1 MVEASHV
8 PFCPTKTFMQ
18 GGAPKVAELQ
28 IRIHSV
34 GHRSVLPWWPG
45 FGTRSFF
52 KKSQNGISVG
62 GQVKCADI
70 HRYDSASVFFP
81 SNP

>member
-34 GHRSVLPWWPG
+34 GHRSVLLVARFWNQIL
-45 FGTRSFF
+45 F
-52 KKSQNGISVG
+52 
-62 GQVKCADI
+62 
-70 HRYDSASVFFP
+70 
-81 SNP
+81 